1 MVNIRAHRALAA
13 HCFGLLFLGLALSSP
28 AVASHQEVMV
38 PMRDGVKL
46 ATNVFLPEGEGPWP
60 VVLSRTP
67 YNKGKAEA
75 REKAEKQYLANGYAR
90 VVQDCRGRFA
100 SEGEYRAFID
110 DMDDGYDTRE

>member
-1 MVNIRAHRALAA
+1 MTANLLSRSIVVRWCGALA
-13 HCFGLLFLGLALSSP
+13 LVVTLSAA
-28 AVASHQEVMV
+28 AVAEFKEVMV

-46 ATNVFLPEGEGPWP
+46 ATNVFLPEGDGPWP

-67 YNKGKAEA
+67 YNKGPAKSRAA
-75 REKAEKQYLANGYAR
+75 REKPYTDQGYAR

-110 DMDDGYDTRE
+110 AMND